1 MTVPVAANEQAVLA
15 ELARARVLPVV
26 AVEDP
31 AVVGE
36 LCAALLDGGIGCV
49 EVTFRTAAAAEALA
63 RAAEVDGMLV
73 GAGTVLTAE
82 QARIARDAGAAFAV
96 APGTDDRVVAACG
109 ELGLPF
115 FPGVATPSE
124 LGHALRLGRT
134 TVKVFPAAQ
143 LGGPGFLNAV
153 SATFP
158 DARFIPTGGV
168 DAGSLASYLA
178 VPSVL
183 ACGGSWI
190 ADRKLIAER
199 DFREVAARARAAVE
213 AGA

>member
-1 MTVPVAANEQAVLA
+1 MARTVSEHAVLA
-15 ELARARVLPVV
+15 ALERARVLPVV
-26 AVEDP
+26 AVEDAG
-31 AVVGE
+31 AVGD
-36 LCAALLDGGIGCV
+36 LCAALLAGGIGCI
-49 EVTFRTAAAAEALA
+49 EITFRTAAAEEALA

-73 GAGTVLTAE
+73 AAGTVLTAE
-82 QARIARDAGAAFAV
+82 QAHAAAAAGASFAV
-96 APGTDDRVVAACG
+96 APGTDDAVVAACG

-124 LGHALRLGRT
+124 LGRALRLGRT

-143 LGGPGFLNAV
+143 LGGPSFLRAV

-158 DARFIPTGGV
+158 QARFIPTGGI
-168 DAGSLASYLA
+168 DGSSLASYLA

-190 ADRKLIAER
+190 ADAGLLGER
-199 DFREVAARARAAVE
+199 RFDEITRRARAAVE
-213 AGA
+213 ATA